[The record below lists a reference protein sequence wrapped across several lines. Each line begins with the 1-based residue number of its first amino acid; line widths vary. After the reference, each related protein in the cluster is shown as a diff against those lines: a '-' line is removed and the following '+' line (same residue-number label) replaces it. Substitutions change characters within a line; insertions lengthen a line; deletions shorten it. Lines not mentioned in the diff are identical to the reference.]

1 MSSQYLYLLI
11 NLAAI
16 IIPLIW
22 SFERRVYI
30 IRYWKAVLS
39 AIAITMILFIP
50 WDIYFTHSG
59 VWGFNDKYLIGV
71 NLFGLPIEE
80 YLFFVCIP
88 YASLFTHEALKYYIP
103 DNPLDKVSN
112 GLIYIFIVILLILIG
127 IGYTNWYTISAT
139 VLALLVIVVLKY
151 FIRSNNLSRFFF
163 SYILILLPFFIVNG
177 ILTGSITTE
186 PVVWYNNNENLGFRL
201 GTIPIEDTI
210 YGLSLLFINMSLF
223 EYFKDKRIFN

>member
-11 NLAAI
+11 NIFSI
-16 IIPLIW
+16 IIPLSW
-22 SFERRVYI
+22 SFERRVYFI
-30 IRYWKAVLS
+30 QYWKAVLS
-39 AIAITMILFIP
+39 AILITMILFIP

-80 YLFFVCIP
+80 YLFFICIP

-112 GLIYIFIVILLILIG
+112 GLRYFFIIILFILIG

-151 FIRSNNLSRFFF
+151 SISSKNLSRFFF
-163 SYILILLPFFIVNG
+163 SYILILIPFFIVNG
-177 ILTGSITTE
+177 ALTGSITSE
-186 PVVWYNNNENLGFRL
+186 PVVWYNNDENLGFRL

-223 EYFKDKRIFN
+223 EYFKTKKAFN